1 MYAIVNDSE
10 QLEVHTEATDACYTC
25 KNINKCPLLQAISK
39 EYVIMH
45 YSDIEVKECA
55 LFKK

>member
-1 MYAIVNDSE
+1 MYAIVNDLE
-10 QLEVHTEATDACYTC
+10 QLEVRTEATDACYTC
-25 KNINKCPLLQAISK
+25 KNISKCPLLQAISK